1 MTPLMAKKPDPLS
14 ALLAASFKN
23 EPAPAPAVVSEPV
36 PELQAQEP
44 TPPPADLDPAP
55 AVETVAAAPET
66 EEAGK
71 PKSARKPRTSKVV
84 DMTPP
89 EFDGARKTTISF
101 SAPEQE
107 KIDMILDILIR
118 TRRHRGGF
126 SDAIKVALR
135 MATEDA
141 AQITQAW
148 DEVRASDRRTTRH
161 LER

>member
-1 MTPLMAKKPDPLS
+1 MTPSMAKKPDPLS

-23 EPAPAPAVVSEPV
+23 EPAPAPPAAIPEPEAPASPPVVAVDPVGEEEPV
-36 PELQAQEP
+36 ETTL
-44 TPPPADLDPAP
+44 PAA
-55 AVETVAAAPET
+55 
-66 EEAGK
+66 EEAAK
-71 PKSARKPRTSKVV
+71 PKAARKPRASKVV

-89 EFDGARKTTISF
+89 EFEGARKTTISF
-101 SAPEQE
+101 SASEQE
-107 KIDMILDILIR
+107 KIDMILDTLIR

-148 DEVRASDRRTTRH
+148 DEVRSSDRRTTRH

>member
-1 MTPLMAKKPDPLS
+1 MAKKPDPLS

-23 EPAPAPAVVSEPV
+23 EPAPPPPTAVPEPETPEPAPVAAADPV
-36 PELQAQEP
+36 PEEVSIETAP
-44 TPPPADLDPAP
+44 T
-55 AVETVAAAPET
+55 AA
-66 EEAGK
+66 EEAAK
-71 PKSARKPRTSKVV
+71 PKAARKPRASKVV
-84 DMTPP
+84 NMTPP
-89 EFDGARKTTISF
+89 EFEGARKTTISF
-101 SAPEQE
+101 SASEQE
-107 KIDMILDILIR
+107 KIDMILDTLIR

-141 AQITQAW
+141 VQITQAW